1 MKGVTMSY
9 DDSKVTWIR
18 FAGNLKQ
25 YGVGMVDE
33 KYFLIKDYSDDSIY
47 PVITDDG
54 LVDEFIRSLK
64 EYDEAFLEIATDYGE
79 FKRSVFSDPSKTIR
93 YLSSYIDEVKQ
104 FDFSQDIRSIFFWCT
119 NVDADEFYKV
129 LDGFENAKQEGV
141 ELLYTCFSNNGS
153 DKRCHVLTI
162 A

>member
-1 MKGVTMSY
+1 MSY

-25 YGVGMVDE
+25 YGAGTVDE
-33 KYFLIKDYSDDSIY
+33 KYVLIKDYSDDSIY

-64 EYDEAFLEIATDYGE
+64 EYDEAFLEIARDYAE
-79 FKRSVFSDPSKTIR
+79 FKQSVFCDYSKKIR
-93 YLSSYIDEVKQ
+93 YFSFSIDDVKQ
-104 FDFSQDIRSIFFWCT
+104 FDLSRNIRSLFFWCT
-119 NVDADEFYKV
+119 VVDADEFYKV

-141 ELLYTCFSNNGS
+141 ELLYTCFANNGS
-153 DKRCHVLTI
+153 DKRRHVLTI